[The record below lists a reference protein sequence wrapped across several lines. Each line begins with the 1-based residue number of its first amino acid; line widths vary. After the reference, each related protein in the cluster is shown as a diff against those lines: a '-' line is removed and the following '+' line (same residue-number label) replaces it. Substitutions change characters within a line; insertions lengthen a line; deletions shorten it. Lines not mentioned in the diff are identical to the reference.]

1 MARVFRC
8 NYQDFVLLIPC
19 STHVQYGK
27 ACPSTVFEFVAQF
40 IEARKLESKMS
51 NLYHSWVSKLPVARD
66 GMVYDPCVVQNVGRF
81 QGMAASSIINTV
93 SSLLCPPQLILRIFK
108 IYFHRYLSGG

>member
-1 MARVFRC
+1 MV
-8 NYQDFVLLIPC
+8 
-19 STHVQYGK
+19 
-27 ACPSTVFEFVAQF
+27 
-40 IEARKLESKMS
+40 ARKLESMS

-108 IYFHRYLSGG
+108 IHFSSLSFRRVRMSENCPTQCRNRVLRCIRAASLIRHTL

>member
-1 MARVFRC
+1 MC
-8 NYQDFVLLIPC
+8 NMVRLVPPQFLNLSLNLLKQ
-19 STHVQYGK
+19 V
-27 ACPSTVFEFVAQF
+27 
-40 IEARKLESKMS
+40 KLESMS

-93 SSLLCPPQLILRIFK
+93 STMRPPN
-108 IYFHRYLSGG
+108 